1 MVTTFVTRLA
11 GRALRQEIAN
21 LPGDAQSD
29 PPSSRWTSTTCA
41 LIANVHPPDW
51 VNPEPAARYHLVVI
65 GAGTAGLVSAA
76 GAAGLGARVA
86 LIERHLMG
94 GDCLNVG
101 CVPSK
106 GVIRAARAWQEA
118 REAAER
124 FGGPAVADG
133 AGRLRRRHGADAP
146 AARRHQRPRQRRRA
160 SAAWGSTS
168 SSATAG
174 SSGRTR
180 SRSAASACASAAP

>member
-1 MVTTFVTRLA
+1 MTEPATPT
-11 GRALRQEIAN
+11 
-21 LPGDAQSD
+21 S
-29 PPSSRWTSTTCA
+29 PSSRRTSSTASCWRTS
-41 LIANVHPPDW
+41 IPPAW
-51 VNPEPAARYHLVVI
+51 VNPSRPARYHLVVI

-106 GVIRAARAWQEA
+106 GVIRASRAWAGRA
-118 REAAER
+118 RRRAER
-124 FGGPAVADG
+124 FGGPAVAADAEG
-133 AGRLRRRHGADAP
+133 DFGFAMERMRRLRAGISEIDSAEALRR
-146 AARRHQRPRQRRRA
+146 ARRRRLPRATGA
-160 SAAWGSTS
+160 SSR
-168 SSATAG
+168 
-174 SSGRTR
+174 RTR